1 MAREYQLC
9 TRCIMDTSDP
19 EIAFNAAGVCNHCA
33 DYDAAAKKLLLT
45 DEQKQQQLPEIVAK
59 IKKAG
64 KGKEYDC
71 IIGLSGGVDSSYV
84 AYCVKELG
92 LRPLAVH
99 LDNGWNSELAVK
111 NIENIVKKLDIDLYT
126 YVIDWEEFKD
136 LQLAF
141 LKASVVD
148 IEMLTDSA
156 ILVVID
162 KIAKEKNINVFLS
175 GTNFATENVM
185 PRSWFYALK
194 HDSLNIKSIARQ
206 FGSIKKLRS
215 YPMFSFLEFWRYT
228 YLNRVETI
236 PILNYL
242 AYNKAEAMKLLIEK
256 VGWRDYGGKHWESK
270 FTRFYQVYILPLK
283 FGIDKRRAHI
293 SSLIL
298 SGQITREEGLELIS
312 KNLYDAQLLDE
323 DVEYLLKK
331 FNLTRGELDQMMQA
345 APVAHSA
352 FPSYGAYIK
361 KLSNIKR
368 LLLRK

>member
-1 MAREYQLC
+1 
-9 TRCIMDTSDP
+9 MDTSDP
-19 EIAFNAAGVCNHCA
+19 EISFNDEGVCNHCT

-45 DEQKQQQLPEIVAK
+45 DEQKQQQLPQIVAK
-59 IKKAG
+59 IKEAG
-64 KGKEYDC
+64 QGKEYDC

-162 KIAKEKNINVFLS
+162 KIAKEKGVRFFLS

-185 PRSWFYALK
+185 PSSWFYALK
-194 HDSLNIKSIARQ
+194 HDSLNIKSIAKQ
-206 FGSIKKLRS
+206 FGSIKKLKS
-215 YPMFSFLEFWRYT
+215 YPMFSFFDFWRYT
-228 YLNRVETI
+228 YLNKVETV

-242 AYNKAEAMKLLIEK
+242 EYNKSEAMKLLIDK
-256 VGWRDYGGKHWESK
+256 LDWRDYGGKHWESK
-270 FTRFYQVYILPLK
+270 FTRFYQVYILPQK

-298 SGQITREEGLELIS
+298 SGQISRQDGLEMIA
-312 KNLYDAQLLDE
+312 KNLYDAQLLEE
-323 DVEYLLKK
+323 DIEYLLKK
-331 FNLTRGELDQMMQA
+331 FNLTRSEFDKMMQTE
-345 APVAHSA
+345 PVPHHS
-352 FPSYGAYIK
+352 FPSYSAYIK
-361 KLSNIKR
+361 KLSGLKR
-368 LLLRK
+368 LLIRK